1 MNHEA
6 THYDR
11 DCLKRLLDDSLP
23 EPLANEAAEHVATC
37 ADCRQ
42 QLESLAGDPQW
53 WSEACSGVKE
63 ILADPTAYWSS
74 TGDIRSVAEALSA
87 SSSSAGSGDSFATDF
102 AVDFLEP
109 TEDRAL
115 LGRLGDYEILE
126 VIGRGGMGIVL
137 KGFQRELNR
146 YVAVKV
152 LSPHLAQSA
161 AARKRFAR
169 EAQATAAIVHPHVMA
184 IHAVAATARL
194 PYLVMPFVACESLQD
209 RLDRHGPLDVKDV
222 LRIGLQAANGLAAA
236 HAQGLVHRD
245 VKPANILLETS
256 VDRVMLTD
264 FGLARAVDDATLT
277 RTGIIAGTPQYM
289 SPEQAGGDAVDHRS
303 DLFSLGSVLYAMCT
317 GRPPFR
323 AETTFGV
330 LRRIRETAP
339 RAIREINADIPE
351 WLERIVLKLLSK
363 DAGDRLA
370 TATETAILLEN
381 CLAHVQ
387 QPTTVKLPDGVRDW
401 RLLPEPVVAPV
412 AAPPTRSRVLASSR
426 ARYAAL
432 CAIVCA
438 ATGAGAYLW
447 TAWRDTVDER
457 AANARRETASDADSE
472 SASGGVPYDS
482 LLNWDET
489 QTEIDTVSS
498 LLDSAAEDSTR
509 ELESLSTDFDPST
522 DSFRREDP

>member
-11 DCLKRLLDDSLP
+11 DCLRRLLEDGLP
-23 EPLANEAAEHVATC
+23 EPLASEAAEHVADC
-37 ADCRQ
+37 ADCRR
-42 QLESLAGDPQW
+42 QLESLAGDPEW
-53 WSEACSGVKE
+53 WSRASSGVKA
-63 ILADPTAYWSS
+63 ILADPAAYLSS
-74 TGDIRSVAEALSA
+74 SGDIQAVRELA
-87 SSSSAGSGDSFATDF
+87 SSADSSDSFATDF

-109 TEDRAL
+109 CEDRAL
-115 LGRLGDYEILE
+115 LGRMGEYEILE

-137 KGFQRELNR
+137 KGYQRELNR
-146 YVAVKV
+146 YIAVKV
-152 LSPHLAQSA
+152 LAPHLAQSA

-184 IHAVAATARL
+184 IHAVAAAARL
-194 PYLVMPFVACESLQD
+194 PYLVMPFVACESLQQ
-209 RLDRHGPLDVKDV
+209 RLDRDGPLDVKDV

-323 AETTFGV
+323 AETMFGV
-330 LRRIRETAP
+330 LRRIRETPP
-339 RAIREINADIPE
+339 RPIREINADVPE

-363 DAGDRLA
+363 EAADRIATAIA
-370 TATETAILLEN
+370 TATLLEQ

-387 QPTTVKLPDGVRDW
+387 QPTTVKLPAGIGDW
-401 RLLPEPVVAPV
+401 PLLPTPHLGDQL
-412 AAPPTRSRVLASSR
+412 AASGERSGSRAASR
-426 ARYAAL
+426 ARRIGLGLAACL
-432 CAIVCA
+432 A
-438 ATGAGAYLW
+438 AGAGIYW
-447 TAWRDTVDER
+447 HTAKSTPI
-457 AANARRETASDADSE
+457 DSRPAE
-472 SASGGVPYDS
+472 DF
-482 LLNWDET
+482 D
-489 QTEIDTVSS
+489 
-498 LLDSAAEDSTR
+498 DSATRDPLLQWDKTQLEIETIASILDTAAADSTR
-509 ELESLSTDFDPST
+509 ELESLSTEPEQT
-522 DSFRREDP
+522 NDSSRREEP